1 MVLFLFTKTVENLL
15 HLLLQSREG
24 YHLLVINQLVHWW
37 SLHQSLKHLCLILPL
52 AWKVVL
58 SFCGRHHPSLLWERM
73 DGSWPP
79 SHHQGHHQACY
90 KNNQCT
96 IFFNYNRWFFKT
108 EQTLMGPE
116 TVKMRVICKFIN
128 ITKRPIK
135 YRLILRLLCLLWL
148 VQLIMTTKGWAL
160 IGTMFVDNAA
170 INFPDGGD
178 REGWKHYL
186 NTYFEH
192 REDQQD
198 RWSLLEH
205 NTI

>member
-1 MVLFLFTKTVENLL
+1 MDKIC
-15 HLLLQSREG
+15 QI
-24 YHLLVINQLVHWW
+24 YPNQK
-37 SLHQSLKHLCLILPL
+37 SILKIIVYVP
-52 AWKVVL
+52 
-58 SFCGRHHPSLLWERM
+58 FCGRHHPSLLLERM
-73 DGSWPP
+73 DGSWLP
-79 SHHQGHHQACY
+79 SHPQGHHQACY

-96 IFFNYNRWFFKT
+96 IFFNYNIWFFKT

-116 TVKMRVICKFIN
+116 TVKMRVICKVIN

-148 VQLIMTTKGWAL
+148 VLLIMTDTGWAL

-186 NTYFEH
+186 NNYFEH

-198 RWSLLEH
+198 RCL
-205 NTI
+205 NTKQFNKNIAWFMIIISWVENSKGIFSQGRSPTQHIQNHHYYL